1 MYCYSPSSKG
11 EVVLASLLI
20 NASVRYIY
28 GSTAAHIAASK
39 SQIGT
44 MRLLTQVNIDSER
57 RDGRGI
63 SVEQAAIAGADI
75 FEYVFSDFD
84 TCK

>member
-1 MYCYSPSSKG
+1 MYCCPPNFNGKI
-11 EVVLASLLI
+11 VLASLLI
-20 NASVRYIY
+20 NPNVRNIY
-28 GSTAAHIAASK
+28 GSTAAHTAAST
-39 SQIGT
+39 SQTGT
-44 MRLLTQVNIDSER
+44 MRLLTQVNIDGEC